1 MISPSFSFASSSTML
16 TLYTAPGS
24 CSRASHIALE
34 ESGLEFGVHLMD
46 FAKAEQRQPAFLA
59 INPKGRVPALATDH
73 GVLTESPAILTY
85 IAALAPP
92 GLLAPVDPFTHARMQ
107 AFNLYLASTVHV
119 AHAHGRRASRW
130 SDDAAAQASMAAK
143 VTQNMRDCFTLI
155 EAGLTGD
162 WVMGDAYTV
171 ADPYLFTFAAWLDSD
186 GVDIAEFPK
195 VQAHFE
201 RMQARPAVIR
211 ALAAG
216 G

>member
-1 MISPSFSFASSSTML
+1 ML

-34 ESGLEFGVHLMD
+34 ESGLQFDVHLVD
-46 FAKAEQRQPAFLA
+46 FAKAEQRQPDFLA

-73 GVLTESPAILTY
+73 GVLTESPAILAY

-92 GLLAPVDPFTHARMQ
+92 GLLAPVDPFDFARMQ

-130 SDDAAAQASMAAK
+130 SDDADAQASMAAK
-143 VTQNMRDCFTLI
+143 VTQNMRDGFTLI
-155 EAGLTGD
+155 EADLTD
-162 WVMGDAYTV
+162 EWAMGDRYTV
-171 ADPYLFTFAAWLDSD
+171 ADPYLFTFAGWLETD

-201 RMQARPAVIR
+201 RMQQRPAVIR
-211 ALAAG
+211 ALAAET
-216 G
+216 

>member
-1 MISPSFSFASSSTML
+1 ML
-16 TLYTAPGS
+16 TLHTAPGS

-34 ESGLEFGVHLMD
+34 ESGLD
-46 FAKAEQRQPAFLA
+46 FEVRLLDFSKSEQREPDYLA
-59 INPKGRVPALATDH
+59 INPKGRVPALATDQ
-73 GVLTESPAILTY
+73 GVLTESPAILAY
-85 IAALAPP
+85 IAALAPA
-92 GLLAPVDPFTHARMQ
+92 GALAPTDPFAFARMQ
-107 AFNLYLASTVHV
+107 AFNLYLATTVHV
-119 AHAHGRRASRW
+119 AHAHGRRAARW

-143 VTQNMRDCFTLI
+143 VTQNMRDGFALI
-155 EAGLTGD
+155 ENDLTGD

-186 GVDIAEFPK
+186 GVDIADFPN

>member
-1 MISPSFSFASSSTML
+1 ML
-16 TLYTAPGS
+16 TLYAFTGS

-34 ESGLEFGVHLMD
+34 ESGLD
-46 FAKAEQRQPAFLA
+46 FEVRLLDFSKAEQREPAFLA
-59 INPKGRVPALATDH
+59 INPKGRVPALATDQ
-73 GVLTESPAILTY
+73 GVLTESPAILAY
-85 IAALAPP
+85 IAALAPE
-92 GLLAPVDPFTHARMQ
+92 GLLAPTDPFAFARMQ
-107 AFNLYLASTVHV
+107 AFNLYLATTVHV

-143 VTQNMRDCFTLI
+143 VTQNMRDGFSLI
-155 EAGLTGD
+155 EAGLSGD